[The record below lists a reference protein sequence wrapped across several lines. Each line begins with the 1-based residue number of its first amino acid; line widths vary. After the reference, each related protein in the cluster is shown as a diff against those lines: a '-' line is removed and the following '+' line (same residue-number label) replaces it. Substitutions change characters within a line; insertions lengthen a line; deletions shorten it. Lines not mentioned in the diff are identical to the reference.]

1 MYFPYVFGRQ
11 SELLALRGA
20 CKGYVASGRIVPIIE
35 PVLVKPNSVVR
46 CLAQLGESGARAIL
60 VVNPSQGEF
69 KASTPKTWKMEV
81 DAVLAKNGS
90 LIPALKCGPKTTL
103 TTVNGFISSHSGR
116 SVALMYHAPGLSDA
130 EIQGLSKNPS
140 IVFHICLQGKI
151 TTAQR
156 ALFPKAKAVDIFD
169 RFNKQERNADYSGK
183 ELFSDHH
190 RTYKTSGIGFGD
202 YTVTGSNF
210 TPGGGKPAAIAIHAT
225 YKNPKDQ
232 NVWVEHFVSDDTDLN
247 TGSAES
253 KYHEAVA
260 KLVPATA
267 RRKAEFGAN
276 IALDAYASDY
286 KTGSYPGLGKNKER
300 QIFHHIALMHDLI
313 HGKI

>member
-20 CKGYVASGRIVPIIE
+20 SKGYVVSGRVVPIIE
-35 PVLVKPNSVVR
+35 PVLVKPDSVVR
-46 CLAQLGESGARAIL
+46 CLMHLDEAAAKAIL

-69 KASTPKTWKMEV
+69 KETTPKTWKTEV
-81 DAVLAKNGS
+81 DAALAKYS
-90 LIPALKCGPKTTL
+90 SIIPAFKCGPKTTL
-103 TTVNGFISSHSGR
+103 AAVNNFISSHSGR
-116 SVALMYHAPGLSDA
+116 SVALMYHAPALSDA
-130 EIQGLSKNPS
+130 EIQSLAKSPS
-140 IVFHICLQGKI
+140 VVFHISLQGK
-151 TTAQR
+151 TTAAQR
-156 ALFPKAKAVDIFD
+156 ALFPKTKAVDIFD

-190 RTYKTSGIGFGD
+190 KTYKTAGVGFGD
-202 YTVTGSNF
+202 YTVTGSSF

-225 YKNPKDQ
+225 YKNLKDQ
-232 NVWVEHFVSDDTDLN
+232 NVWVEHFVSDDTNLN

-267 RRKAEFGAN
+267 RRRGEFGINA
-276 IALDAYASDY
+276 ALDAYTSDH
-286 KTGSYPGLGKNKER
+286 KTGSYPGLSKNKER